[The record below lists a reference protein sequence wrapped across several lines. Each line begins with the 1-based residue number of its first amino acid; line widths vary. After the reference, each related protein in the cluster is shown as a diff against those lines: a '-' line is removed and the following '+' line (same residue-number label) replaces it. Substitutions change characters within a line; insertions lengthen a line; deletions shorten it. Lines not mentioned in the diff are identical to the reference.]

1 MEGQSAG
8 TIDYDAI
15 AQGVKAA
22 VPPPA
27 KLPAGH
33 PAVKV
38 TKPAAKSTAPSVNQ
52 FINASGT
59 DLQAAAANPQA
70 AAAASPIA
78 PASSQPTTPSTSPAA
93 TSGIDYDA
101 IAGHVKQEVPAQE
114 PGWRDRVIG
123 YLTRPAIQ
131 HNTPDDQVTYMDK
144 LLYGDPKLGGG
155 ENVAE
160 YYARKRIGGAAS
172 ALLHPWDTA
181 KAVVQ
186 QLPDVVGGVTGAI
199 IGDEGIAKLKAEG
212 YDSADTIKAAKDKMT
227 AELKDI
233 KQKLLDDPVGTI
245 AEFQGQ
251 GDVLHAATRSPAEI
265 KNWVAD
271 KVATGQR
278 AIVNTSPSSV
288 GKIALETGAKNVE
301 ETAKAAEKTQT
312 ALEKHSNDIADI
324 RQTNIEKKA
333 EYQNRLAEKQE
344 AANQAHQDL
353 VDTAN
358 NATEADTSRG
368 QLARQELELRD
379 RIYRRLPVVQAGA
392 KAAVDTL
399 YDTVRKQVGNATE
412 PMAPLVEAV
421 GEAQD
426 KYLGS
431 EGSHKIF
438 EDILNRAKEEAG
450 TTNLYD
456 ETARKA
462 FGPKFTYATLTD
474 AMRGVVQKEVG
485 EYSENYNAAR
495 DAESPAEK
503 SIDINH
509 LMGYSSELGKAI
521 RQGGYQMAGDVRD
534 ALRHVKNQTDA
545 MIKHMADEYGAGSKL
560 TRAKNYW
567 QTYKNTFFENT
578 GPSGSG
584 SPVAAGIKAA
594 DSYNATQPFLDSN
607 PAEANR
613 ARQMLT
619 GKPNGL
625 TPHYD
630 PNAGKLVDQLR
641 DTIRQRKALPTEV
654 ATAKA
659 QAKVPAEPAQV
670 TVPEPKYKPE
680 PAAPEPVKADITDL
694 TPEKI
699 QELSKLNMLTKLV
712 KMREVSPYRI
722 AGVVGSGLGLIEGLA
737 RSITGAGAH
746 PLATALSTGA
756 ITLGIALGP
765 RIIANM
771 MDSPKLIAELSKP
784 TAEGLRKVMALP
796 ADQRTGVEEMI
807 RQLATEAEKRGKLK
821 RPSPW
826 LGLLGAGV
834 AANKAQQQ
842 QTPNKPDVDQASIDE
857 MAKQVEASK
866 TRMQQRAEK
875 EAAKGKNK
883 IKSRNP
889 LFQDQ
894 DEDEEAPQ

>member
-1 MEGQSAG
+1 MDGQSAG

-38 TKPAAKSTAPSVNQ
+38 TKPAAKPTAPSVNQ

-70 AAAASPIA
+70 AAAAPPIA
-78 PASSQPTTPSTSPAA
+78 PASSQLTTPPPAT

-101 IAGHVKQEVPAQE
+101 IAGHVKQEVPTQE
-114 PGWRDRVIG
+114 PGWRDRVIN

-131 HNTPDDQVTYMDK
+131 HNTPDDQVTYTDK

-212 YDSADTIKAAKDKMT
+212 YESADTIKAAKDKMT

-301 ETAKAAEKTQT
+301 ETAKAADKTQA
-312 ALEKHSNDIADI
+312 ALEKHSDNIADI
-324 RQTNIEKKA
+324 RQANIEKKA
-333 EYQNRLAEKQE
+333 EYQNKLAEKQE

-358 NATEADTSRG
+358 NATEADTQRG

-379 RIYRRLPVVQAGA
+379 RIYRRLPQVQAGA
-392 KAAVDTL
+392 KVAVDQL

-431 EGSHKIF
+431 EGSHKVF
-438 EDILNRAKEEAG
+438 EDILNRAKSEAG

-456 ETARKA
+456 QVARSLGAKDFA
-462 FGPKFTYATLTD
+462 SITDKGKIEAVKKIVADTNDKYEADRAT
-474 AMRGVVQKEVG
+474 E
-485 EYSENYNAAR
+485 E
-495 DAESPAEK
+495 PAEK

-594 DSYNATQPFLDSN
+594 DSYNATQPFLDAN
-607 PAEANR
+607 PAESNR

-625 TPHYD
+625 TPHFD

-659 QAKVPAEPAQV
+659 QAKVPTEPAQV

-680 PAAPEPVKADITDL
+680 PAVPEPVKADVTDL

-722 AGVVGSGLGLIEGLA
+722 AGVVGSGLGLVEGLA

-796 ADQRTGVEEMI
+796 AEQRTGVEEMI

-842 QTPNKPDVDQASIDE
+842 QTPSKPDVDQASIDE